1 MLVLLG
7 LYLVIVKDCLIRIL
21 LHIHILLI
29 VHVFVVLT
37 PNFLRLIYILIELR
51 VNFIRIFLFSI
62 WIRLAIFTFLALCFF
77 RDFLIFLRQHR
88 VLIEWNFLVFFFRLF
103 VITLAVLIFFLLRSC
118 STLLHFF
125 VLPSVFL
132 LVSLILLF
140 AITLSHMFV
149 IFVLR

>member
-1 MLVLLG
+1 
-7 LYLVIVKDCLIRIL
+7 
-21 LHIHILLI
+21 
-29 VHVFVVLT
+29 
-37 PNFLRLIYILIELR
+37 
-51 VNFIRIFLFSI
+51 
-62 WIRLAIFTFLALCFF
+62 
-77 RDFLIFLRQHR
+77 
-88 VLIEWNFLVFFFRLF
+88 LF
-103 VITLAVLIFFLLRSC
+103 VITLAVLIFFLLRSY